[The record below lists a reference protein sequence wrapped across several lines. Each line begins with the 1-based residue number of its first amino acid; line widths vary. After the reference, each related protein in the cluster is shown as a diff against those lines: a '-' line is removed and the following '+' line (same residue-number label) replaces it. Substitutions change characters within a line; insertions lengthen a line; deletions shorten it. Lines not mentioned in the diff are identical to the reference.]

1 MFEDHD
7 PEGGLA
13 AQRPRPAVTDWPG
26 QEPQT
31 DTDRRQQSWAHLG
44 QGASLPVSL
53 FPPLATAGT
62 EAPDEQGA
70 HHYLWSGPRGCF
82 SRPSGPFWP
91 QAPPRPYPPFAESST
106 DSGSLTRWQGLGEDM
121 PSSQKAQTEHVF
133 FEATVWSVGSRVR
146 HY

>member
-70 HHYLWSGPRGCF
+70 HHYLWSAPGAASPGPAA
-82 SRPSGPFWP
+82 PSGPRLLL
-91 QAPPRPYPPFAESST
+91 APTLPLQRV
-106 DSGSLTRWQGLGEDM
+106 LQTR
-121 PSSQKAQTEHVF
+121 A
-133 FEATVWSVGSRVR
+133 A
-146 HY
+146 